1 MSDHHVEKPWFESYW
16 QAGVIA
22 FGVAFVLL
30 LALYKPGV

>member
-16 QAGVIA
+16 QPFVIA
-22 FGVAFVLL
+22 LGVVFVLI